1 MTTNNH
7 TTTISGT
14 EYLEYAELK
23 NKKINYASCIS
34 TMAKEYYAKIK
45 ELEENN
51 TITVDIKH
59 NFKQYTRHPEETSF
73 YIHNPDSLKEQKNL
87 LEFINKT
94 IEPVFRENKNLKYNF
109 EDLENSYKKSIKTNN
124 EIKENFQEYLNKNEI
139 FKKSLVSYCVI
150 TTLII
155 AVLAVVIFT

>member
-1 MTTNNH
+1 
-7 TTTISGT
+7 
-14 EYLEYAELK
+14 
-23 NKKINYASCIS
+23 
-34 TMAKEYYAKIK
+34 MAKEYYAKIK
-45 ELEENN
+45 ELEEDN

-59 NFKQYTRHPEETSF
+59 NFRPYTNHPEETSF
-73 YIHNPDSLKEQKNL
+73 YIHNPDSLEEQQNL

-94 IEPVFRENKNLKYNF
+94 IEPVFRENKNLKCNF

-124 EIKENFQEYLNKNEI
+124 EIKENFQKYLNKNEI

-155 AVLAVVIFT
+155 AVLAVVIFI